1 MSDGKGE
8 GAIKD
13 ENVGVN
19 INLLNDMMS
28 AMRVMQETLNNATIM
43 KEAHGVKNE
52 AGTETGR
59 GRGRVQVKIEL

>member
-43 KEAHGVKNE
+43 KEAHGVNIDLSDKY
-52 AGTETGR
+52 R
-59 GRGRVQVKIEL
+59 GVANMHV